1 MNWPVKPL
9 GEICE
14 IVSGITKDSKKQGG
28 GFREVPY
35 LRVANVQRLRLD
47 LSEVKTI
54 PAKESAISSYRLEPG
69 DILLNEGGDRD
80 KLGRGW
86 IWQGQI
92 SECIHQNHVF
102 RARIRSGE
110 AIPKW
115 IAYFANTNE
124 SRAYFL
130 ATGKQTTNLASI
142 SKKNLSALPVP
153 LPSIDIQECIV
164 SEIDTQ
170 LSRLDEMV
178 ATLQGIQAKL
188 KQARASILKAAVE
201 GRLVETEAE
210 LARAKGGYYEDAEEL
225 IKRVWVDSTENQPS
239 RVRSDKGDGS
249 FKTGLDADLPPLPT
263 GWACFRINEVG
274 TVQLG
279 RQRTPKDHSGPNMC
293 PYMRVA
299 NVFEDYIDLSDV
311 KEMNFTLSE
320 QENFRLEYG
329 DILLNEGQ
337 SPHLVGRPA
346 MWRGE
351 VKNAC
356 FQNTLVRFRSSGAV
370 LPLYALIVFRSQLHA
385 RRYMKIAKITTN
397 IAHLGAQ
404 RFAAVEFPLPPL
416 AEQRRIIHEADRRFS
431 VLDKVE
437 STVKASLARCALLR
451 QAILKRA
458 FEGRLVPAP
467 PDRHGP

>member
-115 IAYFANTNE
+115 IAYYANTNE

-188 KQARASILKAAVE
+188 KQARASILKAAVV
-201 GRLVETEAE
+201 GRLV
-210 LARAKGGYYEDAEEL
+210 
-225 IKRVWVDSTENQPS
+225 
-239 RVRSDKGDGS
+239 
-249 FKTGLDADLPPLPT
+249 
-263 GWACFRINEVG
+263 RINHVINGRSALQADDYGDDIFPSHWQRSTIGQACEV
-274 TVQLG
+274 
-279 RQRTPKDHSGPNMC
+279 SGGITKNATKGQGGILM
-293 PYMRVA
+293 PYLRVA
-299 NVFEDYIDLSDV
+299 NVYANNLDLTEVKSIQVPEHLLGKYLLNKGDLLIVEGNGSIDQLGRVAIWDGSINSCV
-311 KEMNFTLSE
+311 HQNHLIKARPRSPSSAKYLLAYLNSPLGRSQIKEVSTSTSGLHTLS
-320 QENFRLEYG
+320 
-329 DILLNEGQ
+329 I
-337 SPHLVGRPA
+337 S
-346 MWRGE
+346 
-351 VKNAC
+351 
-356 FQNTLVRFRSSGAV
+356 
-370 LPLYALIVFRSQLHA
+370 
-385 RRYMKIAKITTN
+385 KIERIE
-397 IAHLGAQ
+397 I
-404 RFAAVEFPLPPL
+404 PLPPENEIREII
-416 AEQRRIIHEADRRFS
+416 AEVERRFS

-437 STVKASLARCALLR
+437 TTVQASLARCALLR

-467 PDRHGP
+467 PEPLGP